1 MSGYRQE
8 AEQVLREL
16 GKSAE
21 DVIIDFLA
29 RLLAHTRARLVKK
42 YDYQESDW
50 VDLVVTVPAIWDT
63 RARIM
68 ERAIRRAASVSNLG
82 HGSDVFLVSE
92 PEAAAAFIS
101 EIHASTFEFDL
112 QASRSDGRLK
122 YAVLLLTA

>member
-1 MSGYRQE
+1 
-8 AEQVLREL
+8 
-16 GKSAE
+16 
-21 DVIIDFLA
+21 
-29 RLLAHTRARLVKK
+29 
-42 YDYQESDW
+42 
-50 VDLVVTVPAIWDT
+50 
-63 RARIM
+63 M